1 MFVSLMTH
9 SSDRCECSD
18 VNHPS
23 GKKLV
28 MITPTWLPIVLFSG
42 QNENINSMNQSEKS
56 LKSWGI
62 KFSSNS
68 MKFARLLWHSHCQAH
83 CRVLRKLLHSWH
95 LSVLWHVIPWLD
107 VESPKVRWTGFRLN
121 LYNFRHFGVVAE
133 ALENVILC
141 PCLVSFCLR
150 PKGTDDV
157 KRWDEQ
163 QQSDNC
169 WLDSFSAS

>member
-1 MFVSLMTH
+1 ML
-9 SSDRCECSD
+9 RCESPLGEETGND
-18 VNHPS
+18 HSNVATQ
-23 GKKLV
+23 V
-28 MITPTWLPIVLFSG
+28 VFSG
-42 QNENINSMNQSEKS
+42 HNENINSMNQSENS

-62 KFSSNS
+62 GFSSNS
-68 MKFARLLWHSHCQAH
+68 MKFAILLWHSHCQAH

-95 LSVLWHVIPWLD
+95 LSVLGHVIPWLD

-157 KRWDEQ
+157 KRQ
-163 QQSDNC
+163 LLAGQ
-169 WLDSFSAS
+169 LFSKMNVNFALKFPEDHF